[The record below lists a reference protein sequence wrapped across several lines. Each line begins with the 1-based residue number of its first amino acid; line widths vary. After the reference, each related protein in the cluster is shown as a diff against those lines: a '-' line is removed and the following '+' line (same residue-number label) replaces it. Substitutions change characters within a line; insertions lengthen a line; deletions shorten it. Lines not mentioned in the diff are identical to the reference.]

1 VSLNH
6 TQQLSISKIVKWE
19 ILSMGNV
26 ASVISKLG
34 FVLWVLIG
42 ETTNMSIFI
51 ISQGKWV
58 KM

>member
-19 ILSMGNV
+19 ILSTGNV
-26 ASVISKLG
+26 AFVISNMG